1 MSEELIV
8 ESMNA
13 VEMTVADQPNIQ
25 LAEDST
31 TRIINAVSP
40 TATAERVENG
50 VKITITD
57 KNGTTTATAQDGNAG
72 EASYVYIKYAAVQ
85 PTQDSD
91 MEDSADEWMGIY
103 SGSATTAPTTYTS
116 YTWYKIKGTTGDPG
130 QPGQTGP
137 TGPGVPSGGTAGL
150 FLKKSSSTDYDT
162 EWDSV
167 PDPQTMTGA
176 TAIADGTGGLV
187 PAPSAGDEGKFLKG
201 DATWANVPDP
211 QVMTGASSSAAGT
224 SGLTPAPAAGD
235 NTKFLRGDA
244 TWSAVPDP
252 QTMTGATASAAGTG
266 GLVPA
271 PAAGANVYF
280 LKGDGTWAVPAGGKL
295 IVKDL
300 DTVTNTSGSY
310 THSTTISD
318 VTSDMKVVMIE
329 LGNPD
334 AFLDTINVTTA
345 DGSITLSC
353 NSVAGTSTVKVS
365 LLFIA
370 GSDAITSSEFDVLA
384 ARIGTLSSLTTTDKT
399 SAVAAINELDSD
411 ITALNSKFSYPTIG
425 DTSAS
430 SHSRI
435 DELGDRTFSTWIN
448 TNYLSYAGKWAI
460 GIQKVLNPESGANH
474 SEFQILIIG
483 QDKLNVVSRTYGNNA
498 WGSWTD
504 ISSNIQQY
512 TMSDGLLMK
521 IHDTDVQTITKSGRY
536 YLMNC
541 SNTPSGISNYGY
553 LDVYNYDNNYKK
565 LVFSPSNANDIYVTN
580 RINGTWSAWKKIT
593 S

>member
-8 ESMNA
+8 ESMNV

-40 TATAERVENG
+40 SATAERVEHG

-57 KNGTTTATAQDGNAG
+57 KNGTTTATAQDGETG
-72 EASYVYIKYAAVQ
+72 EASYVYIKYSAVE

-103 SGSATTAPTTYTS
+103 SGNATSAPTTYTS
-116 YTWYKIKGTTGDPG
+116 YTWYKIKGTQGDPG
-130 QPGQTGP
+130 DPGDKGDPGEGVP
-137 TGPGVPSGGTAGL
+137 TGGAAGL
-150 FLKKSSSTDYDT
+150 FLKKSSSADYDT

-176 TAIADGTGGLV
+176 TALADGTGGLV
-187 PAPSAGDEGKFLKG
+187 PAPIAGDEGKFLKG

-211 QVMTGASSSAAGT
+211 QVMTGAGSSAAGT

-252 QTMTGATASAAGTG
+252 QTMTGATSSAAGTG

-271 PAAGANVYF
+271 PSAGQNVYF
-280 LKGDGTWAVPAGGKL
+280 LKGDGTWAVPAGGKM

-329 LGNPD
+329 LGNPE

-384 ARIGTLSSLTTTDKT
+384 ARIGTLSSLTTTAKT
-399 SAVAAINELDSD
+399 STVAAINELDSD
-411 ITALNSKFSYPTIG
+411 ITTLNSNYTALKKIKTKYYEMQSSGDSLNFS
-425 DTSAS
+425 
-430 SHSRI
+430 
-435 DELGDRTFSTWIN
+435 
-448 TNYLSYAGKWAI
+448 AI
-460 GIQKVLNPESGANH
+460 GIPNGSFVSALVLN
-474 SEFQILIIG
+474 
-483 QDKLNVVSRTYGNNA
+483 
-498 WGSWTD
+498 
-504 ISSNIQQY
+504 
-512 TMSDGLLMK
+512 
-521 IHDTDVQTITKSGRY
+521 
-536 YLMNC
+536 
-541 SNTPSGISNYGY
+541 SNYIVALPYTYAGESNQY
-553 LDVYNYDNNYKK
+553 LGFINLNSLGTRVSGQYNLYIVY
-565 LVFSPSNANDIYVTN
+565 FE
-580 RINGTWSAWKKIT
+580 
-593 S
+593 

>member
-8 ESMNA
+8 ESMNV

-40 TATAERVENG
+40 SATAERVEHG

-103 SGSATTAPTTYTS
+103 SGNATSAPTTYTS
-116 YTWYKIKGTTGDPG
+116 YTWYKIKGTQGEQGDPG
-130 QPGQTGP
+130 DPGDP
-137 TGPGVPSGGTAGL
+137 GPGVPTGGAAGL

-176 TAIADGTGGLV
+176 TALEDGTGGLV
-187 PAPSAGDEGKFLKG
+187 PAPEAGEEGKFLRG

-211 QVMTGASSSAAGT
+211 QVMTGAGSSAAGT

-252 QTMTGATASAAGTG
+252 QTMTGATSSAAGTG

-271 PAAGANVYF
+271 PSAGQNVYF

-384 ARIGTLSSLTTTDKT
+384 ARIGTLSSLTTTAKT

-411 ITALNSKFSYPTIG
+411 ITALNG
-425 DTSAS
+425 DLGSPSSAS
-430 SHSRI
+430 SVTGA
-435 DELGDRTFSTWIN
+435 DAFSKIN
-448 TNYLSYAGKWAI
+448 TVNNKIENLSSYHGGVSSNESFVLDIEENSTYLITHMTSSDSSARMI
-460 GIQKVLNPESGANH
+460 MLMRRSGY
-474 SEFQILIIG
+474 
-483 QDKLNVVSRTYGNNA
+483 VSMLEISK
-498 WGSWTD
+498 GSWQ
-504 ISSNIQQY
+504 SYY
-512 TMSDGLLMK
+512 TE
-521 IHDTDVQTITKSGRY
+521 TIANSKWTFANGNY
-536 YLMNC
+536 Y
-541 SNTPSGISNYGY
+541 TVINYI
-553 LDVYNYDNNYKK
+553 K
-565 LVFSPSNANDIYVTN
+565 F
-580 RINGTWSAWKKIT
+580 
-593 S
+593 